1 MTMNSEEVILTSE
14 AIEST
19 SLPAAYDNYGDEIL
33 VANGDPPRWFTRLP
47 YAAVVVALAYY
58 FHVRPLDPVNTVF
71 ATLFVIWL
79 VYTPIAKKR
88 GWFYFS
94 L

>member
-1 MTMNSEEVILTSE
+1 MRSDRDILASE
-14 AIEST
+14 AIKSD
-19 SLPAAYDNYGDEIL
+19 SYPAKYEQFAGEIL

-47 YAAVVVALAYY
+47 YVAVVLALAYY

-71 ATLFVIWL
+71 AVLFVIWL

-88 GWFYFS
+88 GWFHFS

>member
-1 MTMNSEEVILTSE
+1 MRSDEVNLASE
-14 AIEST
+14 AINSD
-19 SLPAAYDNYGDEIL
+19 SYPANYEQFAGEIL

-47 YAAVVVALAYY
+47 YMAVVLALAYY
-58 FHVRPLDPVNTVF
+58 FHIRPLDPVNTVF
-71 ATLFVIWL
+71 AALFVIWL
-79 VYTPIAKKR
+79 VYTPVAKKR

>member
-1 MTMNSEEVILTSE
+1 MKSDEDILASE
-14 AIEST
+14 AIKSG
-19 SLPAAYDNYGDEIL
+19 SYPAHYEQFASEIL
-33 VANGDPPRWFTRLP
+33 VANGDPPGWFRLLP
-47 YAAVVVALAYY
+47 YAAVVAALAYY
-58 FHVRPLDPVNTVF
+58 FHVRPLNLVNTVF
-71 ATLFVIWL
+71 AALFMFWL